1 MRRRVFV
8 LPGNEDSLWNA
19 TTYELKYCERC
30 GALGT
35 RRSAATNNY
44 CESCAQVM
52 ARSSFPGVP
61 DWQAASAPPRQA
73 GPGCRM
79 DVKAEAHPACG
90 GLQ

>member
-1 MRRRVFV
+1 ME
-8 LPGNEDSLWNA
+8 GI
-19 TTYELKYCERC
+19 TYELKYCERC

-61 DWQAASAPPRQA
+61 DWQPRLRRRPSRPRLPM
-73 GPGCRM
+73 G
-79 DVKAEAHPACG
+79 VKAEAHPVCG